1 MNILID
7 LVTSQRYPNM
17 KFHGGGE
24 YIKAIFFELIKMKT
38 KHKLFFV
45 LSKKMETPDEI
56 LEKLKEFNIFYLEE
70 NIENKISE
78 NNIERFY
85 IATMS
90 NYSNI
95 KFDKELEVIVTI
107 HDLRTLEIVY
117 DNTMNFYNLQLKH
130 KIFGVLYRVFFL
142 SFYGEKLIKEIR
154 KKLYLKKFEN
164 FYKHEKLKIITDSKH
179 SRNMLLIQILKTFI
193 DISVLYCPPKIII
206 SEKVKEE
213 YQFSYVLLIS
223 ANRMEKNNFRAII
236 ALDELITDKLF
247 KRKVIVVGK
256 IKEKILKRIKNKDN
270 FIFLDY
276 IEDVKLE
283 KLYRNTRT
291 FIFPTISE
299 GFGYPPIEAMKY
311 GVPILSSAITS
322 TTEILGDAPLYFNP
336 FSIEEIKARIY
347 QLEDEEEYQNR
358 KRKSLEKFNE
368 ILLQQNKDLKKITKI
383 ILD

>member
-7 LVTSQRYPNM
+7 LITSQHYPTM
-17 KFHGGGE
+17 KYHGGGE
-24 YIKAIFFELIKMKT
+24 YIKTIFFEILKEKKQNKIY
-38 KHKLFFV
+38 FI
-45 LSKKMETPDEI
+45 LSKKMDIPNEI
-56 LEKLKEFNIFYLEE
+56 LKKLENEKIIYLEDGILE
-70 NIENKISE
+70 EIKKNK
-78 NNIERFY
+78 IERFY
-85 IATMS
+85 IATMG
-90 NYSNI
+90 NYQGI
-95 KFDKELEVIVTI
+95 KFPEELELIVTI

-117 DNTMNFYNLQLKH
+117 DNTMNFYNLELKH
-130 KIFGVLYRVFFL
+130 KIFGILYRIF
-142 SFYGEKLIKEIR
+142 SFSFGGEKLIKEIR

-179 SRNMLLIQILKTFI
+179 SRNMLLTQILKIPT
-193 DISVLYCPPKIII
+193 DISVLYCPPKSIM
-206 SEKVKEE
+206 SEKLKEE

-223 ANRMEKNNFRAII
+223 VNRMEKNNFRAMI

-276 IEDVKLE
+276 VEDIELE
-283 KLYRNTRT
+283 NLYKNART
-291 FIFPTISE
+291 FIFSTISE

-322 TTEILGDAPLYFNP
+322 ITEILGDTPLYFNP

-347 QLEDEEEYQNR
+347 QLENEKEYKNR
-358 KRKSLEKFNE
+358 KSKSLEKFTE
-368 ILLQQNKDLKKITKI
+368 ILLRQNKDLKKITEI
-383 ILD
+383 ILN